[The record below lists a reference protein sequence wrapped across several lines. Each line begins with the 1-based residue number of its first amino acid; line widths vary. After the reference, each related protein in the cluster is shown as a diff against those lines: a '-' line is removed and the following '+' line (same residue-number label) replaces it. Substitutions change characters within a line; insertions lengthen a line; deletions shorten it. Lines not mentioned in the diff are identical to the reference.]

1 MSTFP
6 SNVNHMGDPIK
17 VLATV
22 DLYVQAQKSLDAI
35 RLVELGARTTLVR
48 KLTGLE
54 KKVVKRLYRQLM
66 GKPSTAGQMPFSDA
80 WYLKDPRR
88 MLHASLVW
96 RLFESASKSSR
107 TPARIMIDVYTGYL
121 NLVDEPL
128 LCITR
133 AFFVSHLMAM
143 DVWYERICIH
153 CGVPYLTQIAN
164 IEAICP
170 GCTIYYR
177 HRCRQCGI
185 AMEVSTQGRYRK
197 SCDACKTRG
206 NNHG

>member
-1 MSTFP
+1 MSIYP
-6 SNVNHMGDPIK
+6 SNLNHMGDPIK

-66 GKPSTAGQMPFSDA
+66 GKPSTAGMPFSDA

-88 MLHASLVW
+88 MLHASLIW
-96 RLFESASKSSR
+96 RLFESASKSGQ

-143 DVWYERICIH
+143 DVWYERICTH
-153 CGVPYLTQIAN
+153 CGVLYLTQIAN
-164 IEAICP
+164 LEAICP

-177 HRCRQCGI
+177 HRCRQCGT
-185 AMEVSTQGRYRK
+185 AMDVSTQGRYRK
-197 SCDACKTRG
+197 SCDACKQLQ
-206 NNHG
+206 NQQ